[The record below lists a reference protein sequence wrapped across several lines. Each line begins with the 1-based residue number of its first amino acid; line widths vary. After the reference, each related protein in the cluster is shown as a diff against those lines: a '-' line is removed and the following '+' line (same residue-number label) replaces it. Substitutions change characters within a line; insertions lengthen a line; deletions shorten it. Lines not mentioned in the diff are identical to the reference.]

1 MTSYLLQRIQE
12 AIFNIINLQ
21 EIPDLSIDDYTSLC
35 EIEELLK
42 DLLEEMLS

>member
-1 MTSYLLQRIQE
+1 MTPYLLQRIQE

-21 EIPDLSIDDYTSLC
+21 EIPDLSIDEYTSLC

-42 DLLEEMLS
+42 DLGEEMLS

>member
-1 MTSYLLQRIQE
+1 MKTLLVQRIQE
-12 AIFNIINLQ
+12 AIFNISNLQ

-42 DLLEEMLS
+42 DLGEEMLS